1 MARIGKRLR
10 KTDMAQLWSTR
21 EKKIRWLAF
30 LALVLFFVTP
40 GLAFAVSTTT
50 ILNRYAGKVVK
61 NPKGGIW
68 YVEPASKNRYPIMDA
83 EQTFAAIQKAGTGI
97 KHAELAKYLKV
108 GFPKR
113 LAGKILIDAEAN
125 GAAYYVKPANRKGIA
140 LKSAYEGFLALRDL
154 SVNISTTDLV
164 KIPIAGATP
173 PAQPKAP
180 VLAKAPQYE
189 VSSLEKQVLDG
200 INQHRQSKGLK
211 PLAWNDT
218 IAAIAKKHSQNM
230 ANKSVPLGHSGFQTR
245 VDTIFRTIKFW
256 DAAENVGYNNDAS
269 PVQAAIKGWLASPGH
284 KANIEVPGYSLT
296 GVGIAYDGQGYFFT
310 QLFVQPQ

>member
-1 MARIGKRLR
+1 MARIGKRLN

-21 EKKIRWLAF
+21 EKKIRGLAV
-30 LALVLFFVTP
+30 LALVFFFATP
-40 GLAFAVSTTT
+40 GLVFAVSATT
-50 ILNRYAGKVVK
+50 IANRYAGKVVK

-68 YVEPASKNRYPIMDA
+68 YVEPASKKRYPIMDA

-97 KHAELAKYLKV
+97 KHAELTKYLKA
-108 GFPKR
+108 GFPRR

-125 GAAYYVKPANRKGIA
+125 GAAYYVNPARLKGVA

-164 KIPIAGATP
+164 KIPIAGAAP
-173 PAQPKAP
+173 PAPAKAP
-180 VLAKAPQYE
+180 VLAKAPE
-189 VSSLEKQVLDG
+189 FEISSLEKQVLDG
-200 INQHRQSKGLK
+200 INEHRKSKGLK
-211 PLAWNDT
+211 LLAWNDK
-218 IAAIAKKHSQNM
+218 IAAVAKTHSQNM

-245 VDTIFRTIKFW
+245 VDTIFKSIKFW
-256 DAAENVGYNNDAS
+256 DAAENVGYNNDPS

-296 GVGIAYDGQGYFFT
+296 GIGVAYDGQAYYFT
-310 QLFVQPQ
+310 QLFVKPQ